1 MLCNVLELEIMH
13 FAQIQNQN
21 HNSHVNWKANVPFVN
36 PLDLMHFI
44 VKYAMSFTSNCVL
57 S

>member
-13 FAQIQNQN
+13 FAQIQN